1 MKPRFVGRRAELTR
15 LRELLR
21 ESREGNGRLV
31 TIAGEAGIGKT
42 RLAAEIANVAT
53 DQGFSVLWS
62 QMIEDPVAPPYTA
75 WLLGLRGYLQQ
86 VDDDTLRTELGSGA
100 TFVADILPELRDR
113 LRLAPSHQATES
125 EGAARFQ
132 LYDSVSRLLLAVAK
146 RQPVMLLFDNLHLAD
161 QSSLSLLEYFARQLT
176 RSAALVI
183 AAYRSGERAADSPF
197 EKTLA
202 ALNGIADSEQI
213 ELAGLT
219 RDEVG
224 ELLRTA
230 LGKTTLTLID
240 TVYTRGDGNP
250 LFTCQ
255 VATNLSRQLEGSGR
269 ASTDGALAIPNS
281 LAEVIAARLATVPS
295 EVLDVLRNAAVLGR
309 DFENALLSQVS
320 GTDVDVTS
328 RFMEEATDSGLV
340 VYLGPGRYRFVHAL
354 FRETLYSQHSSEQRL
369 RLHRA
374 AATCLSQRYRD
385 AADPPVA
392 QLAYH
397 WFEASRG
404 SFDPEA
410 IAWCYRAARA
420 AIAKRAY
427 GEAIV
432 QIEHAL
438 ALIDL
443 GDNEDPVL
451 RFELLSTLGAAQY
464 QAGQQGLSNL
474 AWLRAALLAQE
485 QGWAIR
491 LANAVLQWQY
501 IRAATGLS
509 HGSAVSLHDAALEM
523 LPADSDALRTR
534 VLASKAL
541 AYRYRD
547 EHERAYAT
555 LDEALRLA
563 RNIGDPEVIFD
574 CLIKAFYLFAPAYD
588 APTRLTMLEE
598 AVTLAPHTGREE
610 NLLLASAALFFPLSS
625 LGRFDDMRARLEELA
640 EKAEAARHNFWRQLV
655 AGFRVEIAILEGR
668 WGEALKVAQRSL
680 EQGALEGA
688 TGVEGRFGFQVFT
701 IYRALGALDA
711 IAPLLSRLA
720 NAEGET
726 RTWLPGLCL
735 LRCELGQK
743 PEAIDALEQ
752 LGDVRELIP
761 DDLYETTLVYLADA
775 CAWLGDRT
783 RCRQLYDLLKPYR
796 GYNLTLLGTIA
807 HGAASGYLA
816 KLARVLRREAGA
828 RELFEEALKLNAS
841 MGAPPILASTRTDY
855 AELLLTRDL
864 EKDRARGR
872 KLLSQARASADRL
885 GMRTL
890 LRRIDALVSEGATQD
905 QLSNRELEVLHLI
918 AGGAS
923 NKRIADQL
931 HISVP
936 TVATHVRN
944 ILRKTSTRNRIEA
957 ATYAR
962 SCGLLPS
969 D

>member
-1 MKPRFVGRRAELTR
+1 MKLRFVGRRAELAQ
-15 LRELLR
+15 LESLLR
-21 ESREGNGRLV
+21 ESRDGNGRLV
-31 TIAGEAGIGKT
+31 TVVGEAGIGKT
-42 RLAAEIANVAT
+42 RLIAEFANIAT

-86 VDDDTLRTELGSGA
+86 VDDATLRAELGSGA
-100 TFVADILPELRDR
+100 AFVADILPELRDR
-113 LRLAPSHQATES
+113 LHLAPSHQATES

-132 LYDSVSRLLLAVAK
+132 LYDSVSRLLLAAAK
-146 RQPVMLLFDNLHLAD
+146 RQPLMLLFDNLHLAD
-161 QSSLSLLEYFARQLT
+161 QSSLLLLEYFARQLT
-176 RSAALVI
+176 GSAALVVG
-183 AAYRSGERAADSPF
+183 AYRSGERAADSPF

-202 ALNGIADSEQI
+202 TLNGIAGSEEV
-213 ELAGLT
+213 ELGGLT
-219 RDEVG
+219 QDEVG

-230 LGKTTLTLID
+230 LGKASPTLID

-255 VATNLSRQLEGSGR
+255 VATNLSRQQDGSGR

-281 LAEVIAARLATVPS
+281 LGEVIASRLATVSP
-295 EVLDVLRNAAVLGR
+295 EALDTLRNAAVLGR
-309 DFENALLSQVS
+309 DFEAALLSQVS
-320 GTDVDVTS
+320 GVGADSTS
-328 RFMEEATDSGLV
+328 QFMEEATDAGLV

-354 FRETLYSQHSSEQRL
+354 FREALYGRLSSEQRL
-369 RLHRA
+369 RVHRA
-374 AATCLSQRYRD
+374 AAVCLSDRYREAED
-385 AADPPVA
+385 APVA

-404 SFDPEA
+404 GFDPEA
-410 IAWCYRAARA
+410 ITWCHRAAEA
-420 AIAKRAY
+420 AISKRAY

-443 GDNEDPVL
+443 SDNEDPEL
-451 RFELLSTLGAAQY
+451 RFDLLSRLGAAQY

-474 AWLRAALLAQE
+474 AWLRAALLARE
-485 QGWAIR
+485 QGWPTR

-509 HGSAVSLHDAALEM
+509 HGSAVPLHDAALEM
-523 LPADSDALRTR
+523 LPASADSLRTR

-555 LDEALRLA
+555 LEEALRLA
-563 RNIGDPEVIFD
+563 RNIGEPEAIFD

-610 NLLLASAALFFPLSS
+610 HLLLASAALFWPLSS
-625 LGRFDDMRARLEELA
+625 LGRIDDMRARLEDLA
-640 EKAEAARHNFWRQLV
+640 EKADAARHNFWRQLV

-668 WGEALKVAQRSL
+668 WGEALKVAQKSL

-701 IYRALGALDA
+701 IYRALGTLDA
-711 IAPLLSRLA
+711 VAPLLSRLA
-720 NAEGET
+720 NAGGET

-735 LRCELGQK
+735 LHCELGQRQA
-743 PEAIDALEQ
+743 AIDALQE
-752 LGDVRELIP
+752 LGDIRELIL
-761 DDLYETTLVYLADA
+761 DDLYETTLVYLTDT
-775 CAWLGDRT
+775 CVWLEDRT
-783 RCRQLYDLLKPYR
+783 RCRQLYDLLTPYR
-796 GYNLTLLGTIA
+796 GFNLTMLGAIA

-816 KLARVLRREAGA
+816 KLARVLRREALA
-828 RELFEEALKLNAS
+828 KELFEEALELNAS
-841 MGAPPILASTRTDY
+841 MGAPPILASTRTDFGD
-855 AELLLTRDL
+855 LLLASDL
-864 EKDRARGR
+864 EQDRARGR
-872 KLLSQARASADRL
+872 KLLSQARAAADEL
-885 GMRTL
+885 GMRSL
-890 LRRIDALVSEGATQD
+890 LRRIDTLVSNGATPE
-905 QLSNRELEVLHLI
+905 QLSRRELEVLRQV
-918 AGGAS
+918 AAGAS
-923 NKRIADQL
+923 NKQIANEL

-936 TVATHVRN
+936 TVASHVRS
-944 ILRKTSTRNRIEA
+944 ILRKTSTRNRTEA
-957 ATYAR
+957 VAYAR
-962 SCGLLPS
+962 NCNLLPTE
-969 D
+969 

>member
-15 LRELLR
+15 LRELLH
-21 ESREGNGRLV
+21 ESHEGSGRLV
-31 TIAGEAGIGKT
+31 TVAGEAGIGKT
-42 RLAAEIANVAT
+42 RLVAEIADIAT
-53 DQGFSVLWS
+53 EHGFNVLWS

-86 VDDDTLRTELGSGA
+86 VDDDTLRAELGSGA
-100 TFVADILPELRDR
+100 AFVADILPELGDR
-113 LRLAPSHQATES
+113 LHLAPNSQATES

-132 LYDSVSRLLLAVAK
+132 LYDSVSRLLLAAAK
-146 RQPVMLLFDNLHLAD
+146 RQPIMLLFDNLHLAD

-176 RSAALVI
+176 GSAALVI
-183 AAYRSGERAADSPF
+183 AAYRSGERAAHGPF

-202 ALNGIADSEQI
+202 TLNGIANSEQV

-224 ELLRTA
+224 ELLRFA
-230 LGKTTLTLID
+230 LGKATPNLID
-240 TVYTRGDGNP
+240 TVYERGDGNP

-255 VATNLSRQLEGSGR
+255 VATNLSRQPDGSGQ

-281 LAEVIAARLATVPS
+281 LGEVISARLAMAPPK
-295 EVLDVLRNAAVLGR
+295 VLDALRDAAVLGR
-309 DFENALLSQVS
+309 DFEIPLLSHVS
-320 GTDVDVTS
+320 GIDADGTS
-328 RFMEEATDSGLV
+328 RLLEKATDYALV

-354 FRETLYSQHSSEQRL
+354 FRETLYSQHTSEQRSH
-369 RLHRA
+369 LHRMA
-374 AATCLSQRYRD
+374 ANCLSQSYGNT
-385 AADPPVA
+385 ADPPVA

-404 SFDPEA
+404 GFDPEA
-410 IAWCYRAARA
+410 ITWCYRAAKA
-420 AIAKRAY
+420 AMAKRAY
-427 GEAIV
+427 GEAVV

-438 ALIDL
+438 ALVELDN
-443 GDNEDPVL
+443 NEDPAL

-464 QAGQQGLSNL
+464 QAGQHGLSNL
-474 AWLRAALLAQE
+474 TWLRAAILARE
-485 QGWAIR
+485 QGWATR

-501 IRAATGLS
+501 IRATTGLS

-523 LPADSDALRTR
+523 LPSNSDALHTR

-547 EHERAYAT
+547 QHELAYAT

-598 AVTLAPHTGREE
+598 AVTLASYTGREE
-610 NLLLASAALFFPLSS
+610 NRLLASAALFFPLSS
-625 LGRFDDMRARLEELA
+625 LGRFDDMRERLDELA
-640 EKAEAARHNFWRQLV
+640 EKADAARHNFWRQLV
-655 AGFRVEIAILEGR
+655 AGFRVEIAMLEGR

-701 IYRALGALDA
+701 IYRALGTLDA

-720 NAEGET
+720 SAEGET

-735 LRCELGQK
+735 LYCELRQK
-743 PEAIDALEQ
+743 PEAVDALEQ
-752 LGDVRELIP
+752 LGDIRALVP
-761 DDLYETTLVYLADA
+761 DDLNETTLVYLTDA
-775 CAWLGDRT
+775 CAWLGDRK

-816 KLARVLRREAGA
+816 KLARVLHRDIHA
-828 RELFEEALKLNAS
+828 RELFEEALALNAS
-841 MGAPPILASTRTDY
+841 MGARPILAGTRTDY
-855 AELLLTRDL
+855 AELLLTSDL
-864 EKDRARGR
+864 EQDRALGR
-872 KLLSQARASADRL
+872 KLLSQARATADSL
-885 GMRTL
+885 GMRSLL
-890 LRRIDALVSEGATQD
+890 LRIDVLKRDGATQD
-905 QLSNRELEVLHLI
+905 QLSNRELDVLRLI
-918 AGGAS
+918 ADGAS
-923 NKRIADQL
+923 NKRIADRL
-931 HISVP
+931 NISVP

-944 ILRKTSTRNRIEA
+944 ILRKTSTRNRTEA
-957 ATYAR
+957 VTYAR
-962 SCGLLPS
+962 SCGVLPS